1 MDYLS
6 NEVISGINLYSYC
19 GNDPVNY
26 YDPSGHITLTAIL
39 ISFSLVDWLLI
50 GTSIVLISS
59 SIALYKNKGFEHISF
74 DLLSGLKNIIN
85 DFKDNVSIFWNESK
99 RQEDVDNIDY
109 ERFCFQLT
117 SIWFMMKIEKEHR
130 TTHNGK
136 GRTRIIHEKGQSRK
150 KLDKFGGEKGDIRR
164 KFRRHK
170 KSHLWWI
177 LHILREDDEDE
188 EDEE

>member
-1 MDYLS
+1 
-6 NEVISGINLYSYC
+6 
-19 GNDPVNY
+19 
-26 YDPSGHITLTAIL
+26 
-39 ISFSLVDWLLI
+39 
-50 GTSIVLISS
+50 
-59 SIALYKNKGFEHISF
+59 
-74 DLLSGLKNIIN
+74 
-85 DFKDNVSIFWNESK
+85 
-99 RQEDVDNIDY
+99 
-109 ERFCFQLT
+109 
-117 SIWFMMKIEKEHR
+117 MKIEKEHR